1 MRAKLALTAPF
12 ADSPHLEGLDL
23 PPKPLKNPD
32 PPDIPAELQ
41 PAPAGPTLDKL
52 SLEGARLER
61 ADFSGQVS
69 SETRLDQC
77 RLIQTDLSGA
87 TIARMLVRDAVV
99 TGGSWANLRVQEM
112 QLRRVTLAGVRMTGA
127 TLATA
132 VFEDV
137 SLTDCRIDLASLR
150 SAKLTRVR
158 FERCRLDEIDFGGAK
173 LGSVEFIDCI
183 LVKSLW
189 TDATLTTCEMRGTD
203 ISGAGNPERLR
214 GVRMPWPDVL
224 ASAGVLAA
232 AVGIEVVD

>member
-1 MRAKLALTAPF
+1 
-12 ADSPHLEGLDL
+12 
-23 PPKPLKNPD
+23 
-32 PPDIPAELQ
+32 
-41 PAPAGPTLDKL
+41 
-52 SLEGARLER
+52 
-61 ADFSGQVS
+61 
-69 SETRLDQC
+69 
-77 RLIQTDLSGA
+77 
-87 TIARMLVRDAVV
+87 
-99 TGGSWANLRVQEM
+99 
-112 QLRRVTLAGVRMTGA
+112 MTGA

-173 LGSVEFIDCI
+173 LVSVAFIDCI
-183 LVKSLW
+183 LVKALW
-189 TDATLTTCEMRGTD
+189 TDATLTGCEMRGTD

-224 ASAGVLAA
+224 ASAGVLAE